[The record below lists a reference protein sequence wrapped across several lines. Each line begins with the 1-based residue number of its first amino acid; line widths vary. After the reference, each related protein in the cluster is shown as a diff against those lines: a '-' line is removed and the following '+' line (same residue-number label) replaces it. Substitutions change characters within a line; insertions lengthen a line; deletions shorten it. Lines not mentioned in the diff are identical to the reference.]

1 MERILLEAPVYTV
14 EAALL
19 AQDFGVDR
27 LELCAD
33 FGEGGTT
40 PGAGMLTFLKSRLNI
55 PVFVMIRPRGGDF
68 VYTLDELEVMK
79 HEIRLLKSCGADGF
93 VFGVLEADGKI
104 NQKAC
109 SFLLEGVGKLPCT
122 FHRAFDASSNFEESL
137 YKIMECGF
145 KRILTSGGKDSVGD
159 GLETIKNLLKIAGE
173 NIIIIPGGGTSPVH
187 LRQLYTTGFLKE
199 VHSSCKTYRNSEST
213 FFNPD
218 LKLAK
223 GGETKNKVLSVD
235 RAMVEAFRKEID
247 KLEK

>member
-33 FGEGGTT
+33 FGEGGST
-40 PGAGMLTFLKSRLNI
+40 PGAGMLTYLKSRLQI

-68 VYTLDELEVMK
+68 VYSQDELEVMK

-122 FHRAFDASSNFEESL
+122 FHRAFDASSDLEESL
-137 YKIMECGF
+137 YKIIECGF
-145 KRILTSGGKDSVGD
+145 SRILTSGGKNTVTD
-159 GLETIKNLLKIAGE
+159 GLEMVKKLLKIAGE
-173 NIIIIPGGGTSPVH
+173 NIIVLPGGGTAPGH
-187 LRQLYTTGFLKE
+187 LRELNSTAFLKE

-213 FFNPD
+213 FVNPD
-218 LKLAK
+218 LNLSVGA
-223 GGETKNKVLSVD
+223 ETKNKVLTVD
-235 RAMVEAFRKEID
+235 RALVDAFKSEME
-247 KLEK
+247 KLGK